1 MTYSLTARCAVTGA
15 FGTIVTSS
23 SIATAAR
30 CAWAGPLGAV
40 ATQNLSDPALGP
52 QGLVLLRQGLGA
64 QAVLENL
71 LKSTRGVDHRQ
82 VAVVDRM
89 GGIAWFSGAKAMPE
103 HAVAVGQDCVS
114 MGNLLDNTGVPQAMV
129 AAFTASAGAPLAERL
144 VQALEAGLEA
154 GGEFDDERGA
164 GMLVADRFD
173 WPVVDLRVDW
183 HEEPVA
189 ELRRL
194 WTRYAPQ
201 QAAYI
206 ARALDADSAPGF

>member
-1 MTYSLTARCAVTGA
+1 MTYSLTARCAESGA

-52 QGLVLLRQGLGA
+52 QGLALLRQGLGA
-64 QAVLENL
+64 GAVLELL
-71 LKSTRGVDHRQ
+71 LKSTRGVAHRQ

-89 GGIAWFSGAKAMPE
+89 GGTAWFSGERAMPE
-103 HAVAVGQDCVS
+103 HAVATAPDCVAL
-114 MGNLLDNTGVPQAMV
+114 GNLLANTAVPRAMV
-129 AAFTASAGAPLAERL
+129 DAFAASHGQALAERL
-144 VQALEAGLEA
+144 MLALEAGLAA
-154 GGEFDDERGA
+154 GGEAGEERGA
-164 GMLVADRFD
+164 GLLVAERHD

-183 HEEPVA
+183 HDEPVA

-201 QAAYI
+201 QAAYV
-206 ARALDADSAPGF
+206 ARAMDAQTAPGF

>member
-52 QGLVLLRQGLGA
+52 QGLGLLRQGLGA
-64 QAVLENL
+64 RAVLDLL
-71 LKSTRGVDHRQ
+71 LKSTRGVEHRQ
-82 VAVVDRM
+82 VAVLDRT
-89 GGIAWFSGAKAMPE
+89 GGVAWFSGTKAMPE
-103 HAVAVGQDCVS
+103 HAVAEGRDCVS
-114 MGNLLDNTGVPQAMV
+114 MGNLLANTAVPQAMV
-129 AAFTASAGAPLAERL
+129 NAFTASEGAALAERL
-144 VQALEAGLEA
+144 VRSLEAGLEA
-154 GGEFDDERGA
+154 GGEFEDERGA
-164 GMLVADRFD
+164 GMLVADRHD

-201 QAAYI
+201 QAAYV
-206 ARALDADSAPGF
+206 ARAMDAESAPGF

>member
-1 MTYSLTARCAVTGA
+1 
-15 FGTIVTSS
+15 
-23 SIATAAR
+23 
-30 CAWAGPLGAV
+30 
-40 ATQNLSDPALGP
+40 
-52 QGLVLLRQGLGA
+52 
-64 QAVLENL
+64 
-71 LKSTRGVDHRQ
+71 
-82 VAVVDRM
+82 
-89 GGIAWFSGAKAMPE
+89 
-103 HAVAVGQDCVS
+103 

>member
-1 MTYSLTARCAVTGA
+1 MTYSLTARCAGTGA

-52 QGLVLLRQGLGA
+52 QGLALLRQGLGA
-64 QAVLENL
+64 QAVLDL
-71 LKSTRGVDHRQ
+71 LLRSTRGVEHRQ

-89 GGIAWFSGAKAMPE
+89 GGIAFFSGGKAMPE
-103 HAVAVGQDCVS
+103 HAVATGRDCIAL
-114 MGNLLDNTGVPQAMV
+114 GNLLDNTSVPQAMV
-129 AAFTASAGAPLAERL
+129 DAFVASPDAPLAERL
-144 VQALEAGLEA
+144 MLALEAGLAA

-164 GMLVADRFD
+164 GLLVADRYD

-183 HEEPVA
+183 HDEPVA

-206 ARALDADSAPGF
+206 ARALDAESAPGF

>member
-1 MTYSLTARCAVTGA
+1 MTYSLTARCAETGA

-30 CAWAGPLGAV
+30 CAWAGPMGAV

-52 QGLVLLRQGLGA
+52 QGLALLRQGLGA
-64 QAVLENL
+64 QAVVDL
-71 LKSTRGVDHRQ
+71 LTRSTRGLDHRQ

-89 GGIAWFSGAKAMPE
+89 GGVAFFSGAKAMAE
-103 HAVAVGQDCVS
+103 AAVATGPDCVS
-114 MGNLLDNTGVPQAMV
+114 MGNLLANTGVPQAMV
-129 AAFTASAGAPLAERL
+129 DTFASSRGETLAERL
-144 VQALEAGLEA
+144 MRALEAGLEA
-154 GGEFDDERGA
+154 GGEFDDEHGA
-164 GMLVADRFD
+164 GLLVADRYD

-183 HEEPVA
+183 HDEPVA

-194 WTRYAPQ
+194 WTRYQPQ

-206 ARALDADSAPGF
+206 SRALDADSAPGF

>member
-1 MTYSLTARCAVTGA
+1 MTYSLTARCAETGA

-30 CAWAGPLGAV
+30 CAWAGPMGAV

-64 QAVLENL
+64 RAVVEL
-71 LKSTRGVDHRQ
+71 LKQSTRGLDHRQ
-82 VAVVDRM
+82 IAVVDRM
-89 GGIAWFSGAKAMPE
+89 GGVAWFSGAKAMPA
-103 HAVAVGQDCVS
+103 HGVATGTDCVA
-114 MGNLLDNTGVPQAMV
+114 MGNLLANAEVPGAMV
-129 AAFTASAGAPLAERL
+129 RAFSESAGEPLAERL
-144 VQALEAGLEA
+144 MRALEAGLDA
-154 GGEFDDERGA
+154 GGEFDDEHGA
-164 GMLVADRFD
+164 GMLVAHRHD

-183 HEEPVA
+183 HDEPVA

-201 QAAYI
+201 MAAYI
-206 ARALDADSAPGF
+206 QRALDADTAPGF